1 MTAVAEPMV
10 RAENVC
16 KNFGALHVLK
26 GVTLDVS
33 RGEVLCMVG
42 PSGSGKST
50 FLRCINHLEQV
61 NAGRLYVDGELIGYR
76 ERGGKLHEMAPRD
89 AARQRRDIGMVF
101 QHFNLFPHRTAL
113 ENIIEAPMRV
123 KRVKKDAAL
132 ARAKDLLDQVGLAAK
147 ADAYPAQLSG
157 GQQQRVAIAR
167 ALAMNP
173 KLMLF
178 DEPTSAL
185 DPELVGEV
193 LAVIKKLAGEGMT
206 MVVVTHEM
214 GFAREVAD
222 KLVFMDGGVIVES
235 GNPREVMANP
245 KHERT
250 KEFLSKVM

>member
-1 MTAVAEPMV
+1 MV
-10 RAENVC
+10 DAQQVC
-16 KNFGALHVLK
+16 KDFGALQVLK
-26 GVTLDVS
+26 GVTLSVDP
-33 RGEVLCMVG
+33 GQVLVLVG

-50 FLRCINHLEQV
+50 FLRCINHLETV
-61 NAGRLYVDGELIGYR
+61 TAGRLYVDGKLVGYR
-76 ERGGKLHEMAPRD
+76 ESRGKLYEMPPRE

-113 ENIIEAPMRV
+113 DNVIEAPVHV
-123 KRVKKDAAL
+123 KRIGKSAAL
-132 ARAKDLLDQVGLAAK
+132 QRARDLLHQVGLSDK

-167 ALAMNP
+167 ALAMDP

-193 LAVIKKLAGEGMT
+193 LAVMKKLAGAGMT
-206 MVVVTHEM
+206 MIVVTHEM

-222 KLVFMDGGVIVES
+222 QLVFMDGGVIVES
-235 GNPREVMANP
+235 GPPRDVLSNPR
-245 KHERT
+245 HERT
-250 KEFLSKVM
+250 QAFLSKVM